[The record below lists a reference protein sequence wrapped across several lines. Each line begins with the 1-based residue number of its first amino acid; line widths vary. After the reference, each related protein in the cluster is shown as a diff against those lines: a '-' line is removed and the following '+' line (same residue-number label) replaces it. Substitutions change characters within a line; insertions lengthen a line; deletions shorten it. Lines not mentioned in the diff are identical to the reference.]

1 MPFTPPQAGP
11 LAPITRAFL
20 LAALLLPQAW
30 AAAPQILTPPQPAE
44 ISYRESAALTV
55 QATGDG
61 VSLQWYA
68 GTSGDLSAPVPGATG
83 PLLLSQPLMTTNSF
97 WVRATNADGHTDSPA
112 ATVTVRP
119 RLPGTLKGMG
129 ANYYNMLFPTNSD
142 SAVPKFIL
150 TGATAVS
157 AGTRHNL
164 VIKDDA
170 SLWALGDNTFYQLG
184 VEPPYSTNDPRQLT
198 TGVAHIAAGGYFS
211 LYIRN
216 DRTLWGM
223 GRNTSGELGDG
234 TKQNRT
240 AAYQIASAVADI
252 AGGEEHSAWVT
263 EDGTLWT
270 SGSNHSGQLGDG
282 STTERL
288 SPVQAA
294 SGVAR
299 VYAGSYHTLF
309 IKTDGSLWGTGYNEA
324 GQLGDGSRE
333 NRLLPVKIAESVVS
347 AAGGH
352 GHTLYR
358 TTTNTLCGTGRN
370 FSGQLG
376 LPGTGAEG
384 DRLTPETIAQNV
396 KQIACGASHSL
407 YITTDNV
414 LRTMGANQF
423 GVLGDGT
430 EAERS
435 EAFAAGLAIAV
446 SGRDYH
452 SIFIDGSPLVATQP
466 QNAVIV
472 SGKKATLTAAASG
485 AGPFTYQWYTG
496 QPGDT
501 SKPVAGATT
510 ETLTTPSLRA
520 DTSYWVRISNPY
532 GFTDSAAA
540 QALVTTK
547 PAVRSL
553 AKKLTVPHLENAVIK
568 AEVKGNQLSYQW
580 YQGKKGN
587 TSQPVA
593 GATSSLLVTPPLAA
607 GTSYWLR
614 ATNAAG
620 TVDSAS
626 VAVAV
631 APALRGTLHSTGLNN
646 VGQLGDG
653 PLTRSLSYLPITHE
667 VSAIAADLNQSF
679 FIKADGS
686 LWGMGENSN
695 GELGDGSTTDRSLPV
710 PLGSGFVAVASRTQK
725 TFYLKADGSLWGSGR
740 GIPGYSG
747 QFLTS
752 PAKIGDGFAS
762 IHTGSNFSLA
772 LKTDGTLW
780 GEGGDHSGQLGQ
792 GDDDEDH
799 YPAFTKIADGVVQ
812 AAAGNLHSLFI
823 KSDGSLWGMGSNSG
837 KALGLPDAPGAVTS
851 PTQIVPSGVTR
862 IAAGRESLFV
872 KQDGSC
878 WGMGGNLNPGT
889 ELPAQIAT
897 NVSQVGAGEFHVS
910 LVTEDNE
917 LWVIGANG
925 QGQLGDGTNT
935 TRTELTFVHAAVTA
949 SAAGYQHSLILTG
962 NPVIVEQ
969 PQPVAVKKG
978 TRASLSAQVASSV
991 PVTWQW
997 YLGESGDTS
1006 RPIRGA
1012 KKALYRST
1020 AVNEPLLVWARVT
1033 NRYGHTDTA
1042 SVLIQ
1047 PVTKP
1052 LIASIP
1058 SNTTVREGD
1067 HAALPVSASGGVLT
1081 YTWYEGAPGNISQPV
1096 ATIDQPTLLSRP
1108 LRASTSYWVRVS
1120 NAAGAVD
1127 SGAIPIAVQ
1136 PRVAGTLM
1144 TAGRNQ
1150 YGQLGNNSTERSPVR
1165 VAVAGGVVKTVAGVF
1180 NTYYLKDDGTLWGM
1194 GYNHVGQLGTQT
1206 VNTSI
1211 VPIQIATDVIDVIAG
1226 NVYLLFIKA
1235 DGSLWGTGYD
1245 NHGQLGQ
1252 GSQAIRWAPIQIAT
1266 DVVQAAAGEAH
1277 TIFVKSDG
1285 TAWATGRDTDGEQG
1299 NGTDIVGN
1307 VLTPAQIA
1315 TGVAA
1320 AAAGEHHT
1328 LLLKCDG
1335 TLWAAGLNSQGQL
1348 GDGSST
1354 SRHSFVPVGNGIR
1367 AVACG
1372 DMHTLVRKMD
1382 DSLWLHAETSTQ
1394 IATGVESMAAGVGYS
1409 LYLTHTGELHG
1420 WGNNEN
1426 GQLGDGSTTTRPTP
1440 VPLGTAHAVA
1450 CGDYHSAVITQEQ
1463 AAGATAN
1470 ASERAGTIPDPDGD
1484 SDGDGLSNLIEHAFA
1499 SDSLVPGV
1507 PPYTLAMQSTESGSA
1522 LVLTHRRAIGA
1533 AVDFI
1538 YEWSDDLAEWQAFT
1552 PQLQVQ
1558 PVDDE
1563 VETVIATRPI
1573 VPGEPAIFLR
1583 VRVQEK

>member
-44 ISYRESAALTV
+44 IYFRESAILSVETA
-55 QATGDG
+55 GED
-61 VSLQWYA
+61 VSLQWYN
-68 GTSGDLSAPVPGATG
+68 GQSGDTSAPIPGATG
-83 PLLLSQPLMTTNSF
+83 PLLVSQPMRTSHIF
-97 WVRATNADGHTDSPA
+97 WVRASNADGHTDSPA
-112 ATVTVRP
+112 VPVTMHAAP
-119 RLPGTLKGMG
+119 KGTLKGMG
-129 ANYYNMLFPTNSD
+129 TNQSNMLFPSGHSN
-142 SAVPKFIL
+142 VPKPIME
-150 TGATAVS
+150 GVIAMA
-157 AGTRHNL
+157 AGVRHNL
-164 VIKDDA
+164 VLKDDF
-170 SLWALGDNTFYQLG
+170 SVWAMGDNSQFQIGSSSNATKLVPERIGENFVHLAAGSDFTLMIAGSGTLYGFG
-184 VEPPYSTNDPRQLT
+184 VNDRGQIGTLDWANFQH
-198 TGVAHIAAGGYFS
+198 GSQIAA
-211 LYIRN
+211 
-216 DRTLWGM
+216 DVV
-223 GRNTSGELGDG
+223 D
-234 TKQNRT
+234 
-240 AAYQIASAVADI
+240 ASAGLAHT
-252 AGGEEHSAWVT
+252 AYVT
-263 EDGTLWT
+263 RDGTLWARGAN
-270 SGSNHSGQLGDG
+270 SSGQLGDG
-282 STTERL
+282 STSDRQV
-288 SPVQAA
+288 SVAVA

-299 VYAGSYHTLF
+299 VYAGNGHTFFL
-309 IKTDGSLWGTGYNEA
+309 KTDGSLWGTGHNEY
-324 GQLGDGSRE
+324 GQLGDGSRTR
-333 NRLLPVKIAESVVS
+333 RLLPFQIAQGVISAACGGTHSFYITRSNELHGMGATEALGLGEDVQEDYQLSSVV
-347 AAGGH
+347 
-352 GHTLYR
+352 
-358 TTTNTLCGTGRN
+358 
-370 FSGQLG
+370 
-376 LPGTGAEG
+376 
-384 DRLTPETIAQNV
+384 IAQGV
-396 KQIACGASHSL
+396 KRVACGFRHSL
-407 YITTDNV
+407 FITTDGI
-414 LRTMGANQF
+414 LHTTGSGSF
-423 GVLGDGT
+423 GQLGDGT
-430 EAERS
+430 IMGRLAPVTVGKAVE
-435 EAFAAGLAIAV
+435 AAG
-446 SGRDYH
+446 REYQ
-452 SIFIDGSPLVATQP
+452 SIFIDAAPVISDQPDSMVVRPGKTASFSVLAQGSGPL
-466 QNAVIV
+466 
-472 SGKKATLTAAASG
+472 S
-485 AGPFTYQWYTG
+485 YQWYVG
-496 QPGDT
+496 LPGDT
-501 SKPVAGATT
+501 TQPLAGATT
-510 ETLTTPSLRA
+510 AEFTTPPLRA
-520 DTSYWVRISNPY
+520 PASYWVRITSPHGY
-532 GFTDSAAA
+532 TDSVIARV
-540 QALVTTK
+540 LMFTKVTIK
-547 PAVRSL
+547 PL
-553 AKKLTVPHLENAVIK
+553 PKKLGVPHLGNVVIK
-568 AEVKGNQLSYQW
+568 AEVTGPELSYQW

-587 TSQPVA
+587 TSQPVP
-593 GATSSLLVTPPLAA
+593 GATSTLLVTPPLPAS
-607 GTSYWLR
+607 TSYWLR
-614 ATNAAG
+614 ATNTIG
-620 TVDSAS
+620 HVDSS
-626 VAVAV
+626 VVAVTV
-631 APALRGTLHSTGLNN
+631 APPLRGTLHSTGLNN

-653 PLTRSLSYLPITHE
+653 PLTRSLSYRPVTHE

-679 FIKADGS
+679 FIKSDGS
-686 LWGMGENSN
+686 LWGMGENTN

-710 PLGSGFVAVASRTQK
+710 PLGNGIVAVASRSQR

-762 IHTGSNFSLA
+762 IHNGTTFSLA

-780 GEGGDHSGQLGQ
+780 GEGGDHTGQLGQ
-792 GDDDEDH
+792 GDDDEDN
-799 YPAFTKIADGVVQ
+799 YPAFMKIADGVVQ
-812 AAAGNLHSLFI
+812 AAAGTLHSLFI
-823 KSDGSLWGMGSNSG
+823 KSDGSLWGMGYNTG
-837 KALGLPDAPGAVTS
+837 RALGLPDAPGAVMS

-862 IAAGRESLFV
+862 IAAGRKSLFL

-878 WGMGGNLNPGT
+878 WGMGGNLNPGA

-897 NVSQVGAGEFHVS
+897 KVIEVAAGEFHVS
-910 LVTEDNE
+910 FLTEDNE

-935 TRTELTFVHAAVTA
+935 TRTEPTFIHAAVAA
-949 SAAGYQHSLILTG
+949 SAAGHQHSLILTG
-962 NPVIVEQ
+962 NPVILEQ

-978 TRASLSAQVASSV
+978 TRASLSAQIASSV

-1012 KKALYRST
+1012 KKALYRSV

-1058 SNTTVREGD
+1058 SNTTVSEGD

-1081 YTWYEGAPGNISQPV
+1081 YTWYEGTPGNTSQPV
-1096 ATIDQPTLLSRP
+1096 ATIDQAMLLSRP

-1120 NAAGAVD
+1120 NAAGFVN
-1127 SGAIPIAVQ
+1127 SGAIPITVL

-1165 VAVAGGVVKTVAGVF
+1165 VPVASGVVKTVGGVF

-1194 GYNHVGQLGTQT
+1194 GYNHVGQLGTQD

-1211 VPIQIATDVIDVIAG
+1211 VPIQIASDVIDVIAG
-1226 NVYLLFIKA
+1226 NVYLLFIKS

-1252 GSQAIRWAPIQIAT
+1252 GSQAIRWSPVQIAT
-1266 DVVQAAAGEAH
+1266 NVVQAAAGEAH

-1299 NGTDIVGN
+1299 NGTDIAGN

-1348 GDGSST
+1348 GDGSRT
-1354 SRHSFVPVGNGIR
+1354 SRHSFVPVGSGIR
-1367 AVACG
+1367 AVTCG

-1382 DSLWLHAETSTQ
+1382 DSLWTLGQTSTQ

-1409 LYLTHTGELHG
+1409 LYLTRQGELYG

-1426 GQLGDGSTTTRPTP
+1426 GQLGNGSLTYQATP
-1440 VPLGTAHAVA
+1440 VLLGTAHAAA
-1450 CGDYHSAVITQEQ
+1450 CGDYHSALIVQEQ
-1463 AAGATAN
+1463 AAGVAAN
-1470 ASERAGTIPDPDGD
+1470 ATGRTGTIPDPDGD

-1499 SDSLVPGV
+1499 SDTLAPGV
-1507 PPYTLAMQSTESGSA
+1507 PPYTLALQTTEAGSA

-1538 YEWSDDLAEWQAFT
+1538 YEWSDDLADWQAFT

-1558 PVDDE
+1558 PVDAE

-1573 VPGEPAIFLR
+1573 APGEPAIFLR
-1583 VRVQEK
+1583 VRVREK